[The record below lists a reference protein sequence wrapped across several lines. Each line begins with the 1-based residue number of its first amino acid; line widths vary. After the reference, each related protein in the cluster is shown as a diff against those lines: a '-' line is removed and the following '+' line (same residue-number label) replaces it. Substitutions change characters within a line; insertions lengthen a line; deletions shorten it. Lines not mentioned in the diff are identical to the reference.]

1 MSPRVGGPNP
11 FTGLEALTRPFS
23 EEVGCLRDSERV
35 TRPDPAADRVDGRS
49 VDPGQTSLRNLQA
62 MRQTVKEAAQPD
74 KALQKVLRNLDGRR
88 GSGAVV
94 SGFLEGLALDVWDA
108 VKAPFSLAKDGL
120 EAMAW
125 GGLAASRALEGARP
139 SPPVRPATPPPD
151 FQDVPLR
158 SKDQGRSGYF
168 HYALKDGRIW
178 SRWDPVLPK
187 APFSFPC
194 GHPMTPE
201 EGQAMVEDGAG
212 PYTYAYDAEKN
223 RVLVEPRPDADRL
236 GFKMVAGRLQ
246 EVPRQEASAWHL
258 HDGLGGPSLPEGEHI
273 VEIQVAGDFIEARS
287 NTNKMYAYDP
297 TKPDPVGWKAE
308 RGCPF
313 GGEVH
318 LPEGIRDW
326 TLGEAVTI
334 KPKRTCIKAMNPWT
348 DVVGYYEDPAGRK
361 GDFNF
366 VATTGVLTGDGR
378 EIRYRDTGLPA
389 DFTRGFLTPHHGRFQ
404 GEKIASAGSTWLLY
418 GREPDGTPGLYVRM
432 MDYEI
437 NGACPGKRYSY
448 KESPFDPDKVYSMA
462 DMVEFQPLKPWERV
476 SFPPLHGQAALTDRI
491 DLLPVGQGNQSR
503 EIRIEGRDA
512 EGRTGFY
519 HKRLDQQEWGFQ
531 VSGQALTGSPVP
543 VGRPD
548 PELGT
553 PGRITLDYSQARWG
567 RDLKK
572 APLGNIE
579 LVDFHPYQT
588 QDQPSVLRFTLESGK
603 QVEVLLRT
611 GDGYTMFNASPEE
624 AALIGQGAGL
634 PKVLAGTLEVPDSVL
649 RSEDPEIREF
659 AQRHLEKLHHREN
672 QVMVLAD
679 RERLRLVSGWYHRN
693 SDKGLDWSRN
703 PRWDITL
710 TRDARGETPF
720 EKVAMVPELR
730 PDPGMTREE
739 LHSLLERNQATEA
752 GLKADLKARKRDHRL
767 QWLRAQGIEL
777 ALRGISLAGAA
788 LNLTQVIRYA
798 APITQLM
805 PPLMDAHEKAQWTAA
820 WSTPP
825 GYSRALEV
833 LEENQARAQE
843 LLAQT

>member
-11 FTGLEALTRPFS
+11 FTGLESLARPFS
-23 EEVGCLRDSERV
+23 EEVGCLRDSEQV
-35 TRPDPAADRVDGRS
+35 TRPDLGSDRVDGRS
-49 VDPGQTSLRNLQA
+49 VDAEWTSIQNLQA
-62 MRQTVKEAAQPD
+62 MGRTLKEAVQPD
-74 KALQKVLRNLDGRR
+74 KTLQTTLNTLNGRR
-88 GSGAVV
+88 GMLAAV
-94 SGFLEGLALDVWDA
+94 SGFLEGLALDAWDA
-108 VKAPFSLAKDGL
+108 VKAPFVFAKDGL
-120 EAMAW
+120 EAVAW
-125 GGLAASRALEGARP
+125 GGVAASEILHEEP
-139 SPPVRPATPPPD
+139 SSPPVRPATPPPD
-151 FQDVPLR
+151 FQEVSVR
-158 SKDQGRSGYF
+158 GKDRGRSGYF

-187 APFSFPC
+187 ESFSFPC
-194 GHPMTPE
+194 GHPMTPQ

-212 PYTYAYDAEKN
+212 PYTYAYDAENN

-236 GFKMVAGRLQ
+236 GFKMIAGRLQ
-246 EVPRQEASAWHL
+246 EVPRHEAAAWHL
-258 HDGLGGPSLPEGEHI
+258 HDGLGGPNLPEGEHV

-287 NTNKMYAYDP
+287 NTNKMYSYDP

-348 DVVGYYEDPAGRK
+348 DVVGYYQDPAGRK

-404 GEKIASAGSTWLLY
+404 GEKLASAGSTWLLY
-418 GREPDGTPGLYVRM
+418 GREPDGAPGLYVRM

-462 DMVEFQPLKPWERV
+462 EMVEFQPLQPWERV

-491 DLLPVGQGNQSR
+491 DILPVGQGNLSR
-503 EIRIEGRDA
+503 EIRLEGCDA
-512 EGRTGFY
+512 QGRTGFY
-519 HKRLDQQEWGFQ
+519 HKRLDQEGWNFQ
-531 VSGQALTGSPVP
+531 ATGQPLLGQPVQ
-543 VGRPD
+543 VGVAD
-548 PELGT
+548 PELST
-553 PGRITLDYSQARWG
+553 PGTVTLDYPQATWSRQ
-567 RDLKK
+567 LKK
-572 APLGNIE
+572 APLRGIE

-588 QDQPSVLRFTLESGK
+588 QDQPSVIRFTLKSGK

-611 GDGYTMFNASPEE
+611 GDGYTMFNADPQE
-624 AALIGQGAGL
+624 AALLGQGAGV

-649 RSEDPEIREF
+649 NSEDPEIRDF

-679 RERLRLVSGWYHRN
+679 RDRLRLVSGWYHRN
-693 SDKGLDWSRN
+693 SDKGLDWN
-703 PRWDITL
+703 PNARWDVTF

-720 EKVAMVPELR
+720 EKVALAPELR
-730 PDPGMTREE
+730 PEPGMTREE
-739 LHSLLERNQATEA
+739 LQGLLERNRATEA
-752 GLKADLKARKRDHRL
+752 RLTTDLKARKKEHRL
-767 QWLRAQGIEL
+767 KWLRAQGIEL
-777 ALRGISLAGAA
+777 AIRGISLAGSA
-788 LNLTQVIRYA
+788 LNLTRVIRYA
-798 APITQLM
+798 APVTQLM
-805 PPLMDAHEKAQWTAA
+805 PPLMDAHEKAQWAAA
-820 WSTPP
+820 WSTPQ
-825 GYSRALEV
+825 GHTRAVEV
-833 LEENQARAQE
+833 LQENQARARE
-843 LLAQT
+843 LLAS